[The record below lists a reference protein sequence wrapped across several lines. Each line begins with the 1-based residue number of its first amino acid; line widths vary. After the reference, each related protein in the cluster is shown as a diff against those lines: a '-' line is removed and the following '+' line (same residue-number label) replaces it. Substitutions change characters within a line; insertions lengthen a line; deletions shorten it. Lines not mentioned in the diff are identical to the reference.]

1 MNNEYFLL
9 LRKQNPNKSILF
21 SVMRDDNLMKNMLEK
36 FERYFYK
43 ILLPEAVTV
52 TRKFDISNEN
62 GGKT

>member
-1 MNNEYFLL
+1 
-9 LRKQNPNKSILF
+9 
-21 SVMRDDNLMKNMLEK
+21 MRDDYLMKNVLEK

-62 GGKT
+62 GRKT

>member
-9 LRKQNPNKSILF
+9 LRKQKPNKSVLL

-62 GGKT
+62 GRKT